1 MSTPPS
7 RLNGHASRPKAQP
20 SPLDKPTVHTEYIT
34 MHSGLVLAKADPR
47 PIYLQIMEQVRQRI
61 ALGDWAP
68 GHPLPSIRE
77 LSAELRVSV
86 ITVKRAY
93 LELEREGVIA
103 TRQGKGSVVSD
114 TPALPGRL
122 LEEQLA
128 GLLDGVARQA
138 VAMGLSVEELHQ
150 RLAEAIRRARE
161 ESA

>member
-1 MSTPPS
+1 
-7 RLNGHASRPKAQP
+7 
-20 SPLDKPTVHTEYIT
+20 

-93 LELEREGVIA
+93 LELEREGVIS
-103 TRQGKGSVVSD
+103 TRQGKGSVVAD
-114 TPALPGRL
+114 TPALPNRL
-122 LEEQLA
+122 LEGKLA
-128 GLLDGVARQA
+128 ELVEGLARQA
-138 VAMGLSVEELHQ
+138 VMMGMSVEELSK

-161 ESA
+161 ESQ